1 MKRMTSFILLGALIA
16 SVTISCG
23 PNSDAARLARLEA
36 KRDALERQ
44 IEEIKAAMAVREGS
58 QTGPAIAPA
67 AVRIEEVQEESFRH
81 FITVQGTVESD
92 NNILV
97 PPLSPGLVEKIHVR
111 VGDRVSRDQ
120 VLVELDAAVLE
131 KSIAEVEHGL
141 ELATT
146 VYDRRQRLWDKKI
159 GSEIEYLQAKN
170 DKEALEKKLETLR
183 EQLNLT
189 KITAPIAG
197 SVDEILV
204 KEGEMAVAGFGAV
217 RIVQISR
224 LKVRAALAENYI
236 SRVKQG
242 DTVTV
247 GIPVLNKEFMSTARA
262 VSQVIDPDNRT
273 FQIEVGVPSGER
285 DVKPNMLA
293 VLTVNDYTNPRALTV
308 PKNVIQETGADQFV
322 FVAVRE
328 NGQWIARK
336 RTVRTGLDQESRV
349 EVLAGLEDGDFV
361 VTFGFQ
367 KIADGQ
373 PLTVEESEG

>member
-1 MKRMTSFILLGALIA
+1 MKRITSFILLGALIA

-146 VYDRRQRLWDKKI
+146 VYARRQRLWDKKI
-159 GSEIEYLQAKN
+159 GSEMEYLQAKN
-170 DKEALEKKLETLR
+170 NKEALEKKLETLR

-204 KEGEMAVAGFGAV
+204 KEGEMAAAGFGAV

-247 GIPVLNKEFMSTARA
+247 GIPVLSKEFMSTARA

-308 PKNVIQETGADQFV
+308 PKNVIQETGAEQFV

-349 EVLAGLEDGDFV
+349 EVLAGLDDGDFV